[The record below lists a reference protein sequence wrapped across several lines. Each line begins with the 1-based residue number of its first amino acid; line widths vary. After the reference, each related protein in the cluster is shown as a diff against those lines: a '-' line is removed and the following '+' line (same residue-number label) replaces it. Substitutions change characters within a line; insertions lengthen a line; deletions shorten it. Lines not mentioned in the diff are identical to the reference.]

1 MNKRNTFTL
10 FAILVFTNVF
20 ANDTTLIK
28 KKCCYV
34 PDYAKVQFAGNIGLL
49 SVGFGYQF
57 LNNYLYSEL
66 LYGYVPASVSK
77 AEVIHTITIKNT
89 FPILNKEFKT
99 ITLSPITGFTASFE
113 TGNNSF
119 LKLPDKYPSGYYG
132 TNAFHFTLL
141 IGAKAHK
148 ALIKNSTIKGVDL
161 YFELGSVDTYL
172 WYAILE
178 KEVKIN
184 QIFSSAIGINLYF

>member
-1 MNKRNTFTL
+1 MNKRYTFIL
-10 FAILVFTNVF
+10 IAILLFTNVF

-28 KKCCYV
+28 EKAWYV

-49 SVGFGYQF
+49 SVGFGYKF
-57 LNNYLYSEL
+57 LNNHLYSEL

-89 FPILNKEFKT
+89 FPLLNKEIKA
-99 ITLSPITGFTASFE
+99 ITVSPIAGFTASFE
-113 TGNNSF
+113 TGNSSF
-119 LKLPDKYPSGYYG
+119 LKLPDKYPSGYYS
-132 TNAFHFTLL
+132 TNAFHFTLF
-141 IGAKAHK
+141 IGAKVHK
-148 ALIKNSTIKGVDL
+148 SFINQKIMKGVDL
-161 YFELGSVDTYL
+161 YFELGTVDTYL
-172 WYAILE
+172 WYAVLS

>member
-1 MNKRNTFTL
+1 MKKRNTFTL
-10 FAILVFTNVF
+10 FAILFLTNVF

-28 KKCCYV
+28 VKGWYV
-34 PDYAKVQFAGNIGLL
+34 PDYTKVQFAGNIGLL

-57 LNNYLYSEL
+57 LNNHLYSEL

-77 AEVIHTITIKNT
+77 AEAIHTITIKNT

-119 LKLPDKYPSGYYG
+119 LKLPEKYPSDYYG
-132 TNAFHFTLL
+132 TNAFHFTFF

-161 YFELGSVDTYL
+161 YFEFGSVDTYL
-172 WYAILE
+172 WYAIIE